1 MLAQEA
7 PDLKPMSK
15 VLFLVHRIPYPP
27 NKGDKIR
34 SYHLLRHLAQRHRV
48 FLGAFVDDPFDW
60 QYQDAVSP
68 LCADHFLAPMNPRA
82 RKLASLRGLLTGEA
96 LSLPYYRVAAMQ
108 RWVDDTIARQGIEAV
123 VVFSSTMAQFVDGD
137 RYRGLTRIADFVDVD
152 SDKWLQY
159 AARGRGPKAW
169 VYAREGRR
177 LLAYER
183 RVAASFDAS
192 LFVTVAEAGLFKRLA
207 PEVAER
213 VGFFENG
220 VDTAYFDPAQPFE
233 DPYPAGG
240 PVLVFTGAMDY
251 WPNVEAVIWFADEVL
266 PRIRQ
271 VRPEVRLAVV
281 GSNPTDTVRALGSRE
296 GITVTGRVPD
306 VRPYLQH
313 AAVAVAPLRI
323 ARGIQNK
330 VLEALAMARP
340 VVCTPPAAEG
350 LRTSPLV
357 AAATADTPEAV
368 AARVLENLGRGE
380 VPEHRAYVVEHYSWD
395 ANLGVVDRLLER
407 RAEPARSA
415 AAALPA

>member
-1 MLAQEA
+1 
-7 PDLKPMSK
+7 MSN
-15 VLFLVHRIPYPP
+15 VLLLVHRIPYPP

-60 QYQDAVSP
+60 QYAGAVSP
-68 LCADHFLAPMNPRA
+68 LCADQFLAPMDPRA
-82 RKLASLRGLLTGEA
+82 RKLASLRGLLSGEA
-96 LSLPYYRVAAMQ
+96 LSLPYYRVPAMQ
-108 RWVDDTIARQGIEAV
+108 RWVDETIERQRIDSV
-123 VVFSSTMAQFVDGD
+123 VVYSSTMAQFVDGE
-137 RYRGLTRIADFVDVD
+137 RHRGLTRIVDFVDVD

-169 VYAREGRR
+169 VYGREGRR

-183 RVAASFDAS
+183 RVAAQFDAS
-192 LFVTVAEAGLFKRLA
+192 LFVTEAEAALFRRLA
-207 PEVAER
+207 PEAADR
-213 VGFFENG
+213 IGFYENG

-251 WPNVEAVIWFADEVL
+251 WPNVEAVTWFADAVL

-271 VRPEVRLAVV
+271 VRPEVRLVIV
-281 GSNPTDTVRALGSRE
+281 GSKPTDAVRALGERE

-306 VRPYLQH
+306 VRPYLRH

-350 LRTSPLV
+350 LRASPLV
-357 AAATADTPEAV
+357 EAATADTPDAV
-368 AARVLENLGRGE
+368 AARVRANLGRGE
-380 VPEHRAYVVEHYSWD
+380 VPEHRAYVVDHYGWD
-395 ANLGVVDRLLER
+395 ANLAVIDRLLER
-407 RAEPARSA
+407 RALPARPAPA
-415 AAALPA
+415 AVAA